1 MTKINFGLIGAA
13 GKMGKEISAL
23 LAEHNYD
30 CVFRYDL
37 SGEEFDNTPQVLI
50 DFSLPEALE
59 KSIGYSIKFNC
70 PLIIG
75 TTGLTNEGLNVLK
88 ELGKKVAVVQSYN
101 FSIGIQ
107 MMLKC
112 TELLNK
118 HLSDWDIEIEET
130 HHRFK
135 KDKPSG
141 TALMIRNVLDKNVN
155 ISSLRLGNV
164 VGEHS
169 VYFGGLGETLRIT
182 HQATSRRTFAE
193 GVLKAVEFVLNK
205 ESGFYTFHD
214 VLFSK

>member
-1 MTKINFGLIGAA
+1 MNEKSFGLIGAN
-13 GKMGKEISAL
+13 GKMGKEISIL
-23 LAEHNYD
+23 LNEHYYK
-30 CVFRYDL
+30 CVFKYDL
-37 SGEEFDNTPQVLI
+37 GGEDLISNPEVLI
-50 DFSLPEALE
+50 DFSLPEVFE
-59 KSIGYSIKFNC
+59 KTIGYVKKFNC

-75 TTGLTNEGLNVLK
+75 TTGLSNEQITVLY
-88 ELGKKVAVVQSYN
+88 ELGKKVPVVQSYN

-112 TELLNK
+112 TELLNN
-118 HLSDWDIEIEET
+118 HLYNWDIEIEEI

-141 TALMIRNVLDKNVN
+141 TALMIKNTLNKEVN

-182 HQATSRRTFAE
+182 HQVTSRTTFAE
-193 GVLKAVEFVLNK
+193 GVLKAVEFVRKK
-205 ESGFYTFHD
+205 EKGFYNFQD
-214 VLFSK
+214 VLFS

>member
-1 MTKINFGLIGAA
+1 MNEINFGLIGAN
-13 GKMGKEISAL
+13 GKMGKEILSVL
-23 LAEHNYD
+23 EENKYK
-30 CVFRYDL
+30 CVFKYDVA
-37 SGEEFDNTPQVLI
+37 GEDYASKPELLI
-50 DFSLPEALE
+50 DFSLPVVFETTLSYTE
-59 KSIGYSIKFNC
+59 KFNC

-75 TTGLTNEGLNVLK
+75 TTGLTDVQLNLLK
-88 ELGKKVAVVQSYN
+88 ELTKKVPVVQSYN

-112 TELLNK
+112 TELLNN
-118 HLSDWDIEIEET
+118 HLSGWDIEIEET

-141 TALMIRNVLDKNVN
+141 TALMIKNVLSKDIN

-169 VYFGGLGETLRIT
+169 IHFGGLGETITVT

-193 GVLKAVEFVLNK
+193 GVLKAVEFIQKKKN
-205 ESGFYTFHD
+205 GFYTFND
-214 VLFSK
+214 VLFAK